1 MSNTAVTKCFLWCWE
16 TLQGLIIDTKFK
28 KIYVDISKLLAT
40 YFLIINWLRINL
52 KIPFEIKILQ
62 LDHQKSNITSTKV
75 TQNMQPY
82 FIWFDLFSPI
92 ETEVE
97 RQNHGGIPDAEP
109 LYKKV
114 LAILW
119 RFNIL
124 SDSIKIEHGKIRE
137 NFIYPWMQTN
147 WIQNTWELLKKW
159 GFPSST
165 FRKGK
170 GVDRHLILISFILV

>member
-82 FIWFDLFSPI
+82 FIWFELFSPI

-114 LAILW
+114 FAILW

-137 NFIYPWMQTN
+137 NYLSMN
-147 WIQNTWELLKKW
+147 AN
-159 GFPSST
+159 
-165 FRKGK
+165 
-170 GVDRHLILISFILV
+170 